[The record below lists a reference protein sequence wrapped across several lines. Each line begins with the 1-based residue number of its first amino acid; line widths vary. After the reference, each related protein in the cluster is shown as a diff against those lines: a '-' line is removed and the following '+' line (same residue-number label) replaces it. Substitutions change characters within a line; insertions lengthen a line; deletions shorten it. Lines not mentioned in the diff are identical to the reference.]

1 MRWVTS
7 KKPVAGKHKRLGNFS
22 IPVEVPQVE
31 SLDEF
36 ITFTGGPEKALSY
49 VNRALETGAKNGARA
64 AARALGD
71 EATKEQL
78 QAPDGTEYVRIRSL
92 AHDYTPQSGQERGI
106 SAKKGKE
113 VANQLQAM
121 VADSSK
127 QTFTR
132 EEIEALFAAA
142 K

>member
-1 MRWVTS
+1 MRWITS
-7 KKPVAGKHKRLGNFS
+7 KKPVAGKHKRLGSFS
-22 IPVEVPQVE
+22 IPVEVPQAE

-64 AARALGD
+64 AARALGE
-71 EATKEQL
+71 EATKEDM
-78 QAPDGTEYVRIRSL
+78 AVDGKEYKRIREL

-113 VANQLQAM
+113 VANQLQQL
-121 VADSSK
+121 VADPNK
-127 QTFTR
+127 QSFTR
-132 EEIEALFAAA
+132 EELAALFEAA